1 MAGRSRRSRRFS
13 GEDGFLMVALLVALS
28 VMGIMLSVALPA
40 WNTRARREK
49 ETELIW
55 RGQQYA
61 RAIAMYQRKYA
72 NTPPPSIDVLIAERF
87 LRKKYVDPITND
99 EFELI
104 TPGSTLEGS
113 ATPAALQGRG
123 GTTGARAGGTPTG
136 STTTSLLNRGTGSA
150 AGSGT
155 NTGARAG
162 ATGSSTRGGFSQ
174 QPLSINSSFGA
185 ASTSAG
191 RGQTGQT
198 TGQGQRGAGNGSLFT
213 APPGGGAVG
222 GIQGVRSKS
231 KDQSLRVYNGAERYY
246 DWVFLASQMANIVS
260 TPSGGQAPGGG
271 RGRGQTPGP
280 AGATGGR
287 GQTLGTGPGRG
298 TAPVPAGSSRGSS
311 AAPTQRGGMPPPAP
325 AGGRG
330 F

>member
-1 MAGRSRRSRRFS
+1 MAGRSPRSRRFS

-28 VMGIMLSVALPA
+28 VMGVMRSVALPA

-61 RAIAMYQRKYA
+61 RAIAMFQRKYA
-72 NTPPPSIDVLIAERF
+72 NTPPPTIDVLISERF
-87 LRKKYVDPITND
+87 LRKKYLDPITND

-104 TPGSTLEGS
+104 TPASTIEGS

-123 GTTGARAGGTPTG
+123 GATGARGGATATG
-136 STTTSLLNRGTGSA
+136 STSTSLLNRGTGSA
-150 AGSGT
+150 AGNAG
-155 NTGARAG
+155 NTGARG
-162 ATGSSTRGGFSQ
+162 ATGSGTRGLSQ
-174 QPLSINSSFGA
+174 QPFSLNSSFGA
-185 ASTSAG
+185 ATTGAG

-198 TGQGQRGAGNGSLFT
+198 AQGQRGAAGSGSLFT
-213 APPGGGAVG
+213 APPGGGAAG

-260 TPSGGQAPGGG
+260 SPSGGQAPGGG

-287 GQTLGTGPGRG
+287 GQTFGTGPGRG
-298 TAPVPAGSSRGSS
+298 PAPVPSGSSRGVTG
-311 AAPTQRGGMPPPAP
+311 AIPRGGTPPPAP
-325 AGGRG
+325 APARGGR
-330 F
+330 